1 MKLIITL
8 EISPET
14 AAAEEITLESLRSFA
29 EELKQDA
36 VRTIPHVTATVEAL
50 P

>member
-1 MKLIITL
+1 MKLTL
-8 EISPET
+8 TIEIPPEI
-14 AAAEEITLESLRSFA
+14 AAEAEITLESLRSFA

-36 VRTIPHVTATVEAL
+36 VRTIPQVTVTVEAL